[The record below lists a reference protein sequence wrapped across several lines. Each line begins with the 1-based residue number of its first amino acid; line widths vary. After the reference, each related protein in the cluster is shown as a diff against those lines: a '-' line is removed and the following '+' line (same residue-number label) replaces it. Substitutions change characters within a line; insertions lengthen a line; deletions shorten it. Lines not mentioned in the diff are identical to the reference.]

1 MHRKKGDKTDKP
13 LNLRGEVMV
22 YPDGSISVDPEVI
35 LRQYRQQFKSSAR
48 SNLEEEEWREQP
60 DG

>member
-13 LNLRGEVMV
+13 LNLRGGVMV

-48 SNLEEEEWREQP
+48 SNLEEDEWQKQL